1 MGIIYN
7 IYKHFLDRHRQFKF
21 ALRFI
26 KKKFIFSIGYNNNME
41 LQIDLVVIFY
51 LLSKRKNKKKQ
62 ELKKWLTDDNTYKV
76 LSSRYDSFAR
86 SIKTL

>member
-1 MGIIYN
+1 
-7 IYKHFLDRHRQFKF
+7 
-21 ALRFI
+21 
-26 KKKFIFSIGYNNNME
+26 ME